1 MFLPWWTNSEIFPE
15 SIKKFTEKEGEFKG
29 RLTIGYSSVNFSY
42 DSHVTYKD
50 FSTIISVS
58 NGNSAFDELYSK
70 WNIEDM
76 TYNKWMVNYEV
87 KMTFSNPLYSRVT
100 KLFFNN
106 LVVNIN
112 DAFIKATAITLH
124 DQLEDAY
131 NASQRKER
139 SVRDYINDEAVN
151 EVDQKL
157 KVPRHIAEKISKITE
172 EEKKASPDFQWSV
185 DPRQNKR
192 RGVQSKS
199 PFESEINQNKEQ
211 NQQKRDQYSIQI
223 INELFKERVISE
235 LDKQKVSEKMKNAE
249 FLHDIYLLDQ
259 VFGGSKESRKKI
271 AKYIKEKIM

>member
-1 MFLPWWTNSEIFPE
+1 
-15 SIKKFTEKEGEFKG
+15 
-29 RLTIGYSSVNFSY
+29 
-42 DSHVTYKD
+42 
-50 FSTIISVS
+50 
-58 NGNSAFDELYSK
+58 
-70 WNIEDM
+70 
-76 TYNKWMVNYEV
+76 MVNYEV

-139 SVRDYINDEAVN
+139 SVRDYINDEAMN